1 MDTSSITT
9 PTDIRQ
15 HTCAQCGEQLV
26 RKHNERP
33 AKFAGRQHCNIVCA
47 NRAKPRPTPRER
59 DGVPIGSTSRTDG
72 RYEDLTWLLESGE
85 PLHRIPAR
93 LGTTP
98 LALSRWL
105 RRNGHPQLAA
115 RFERA
120 DVVRAA

>member
-1 MDTSSITT
+1 MQPGADTPAPTRTCDHCAGTLQRRPSENRRDWEARRFCCITC
-9 PTDIRQ
+9 RNR
-15 HTCAQCGEQLV
+15 HVSA
-26 RKHNERP
+26 N
-33 AKFAGRQHCNIVCA
+33 GR
-47 NRAKPRPTPRER
+47 RE
-59 DGVPIGSTSRTDG
+59 TEG
-72 RYEDLTWLLESGE
+72 RYEDLVWLLECGE
-85 PLHRIPAR
+85 SLHRIPDR